1 MTDCPV
7 CFKDGEMTT
16 CTCEIPFFK
25 EICIM
30 TFLCNHCGYKD
41 TEVKT
46 MGDMSDKGKK
56 IILNVNSAED
66 LNRDIFK
73 SETAKIII
81 PEL

>member
-1 MTDCPV
+1 
-7 CFKDGEMTT
+7 
-16 CTCEIPFFK
+16 
-25 EICIM
+25 M

-56 IILNVNSAED
+56 IILNVNSADD